1 MAGRASMTVDIKE
14 TGDMNERDRGRQPL
28 DEIMIRLGLS
38 NDDLV
43 RASKEQ
49 LTHKMVQKGRKG
61 RLLTLNVQTKI
72 LNALNAYRPGETYS
86 LESLF
91 NYRGHE

>member
-1 MAGRASMTVDIKE
+1 
-14 TGDMNERDRGRQPL
+14 MNEREMGVQPL
-28 DEIMIRLGLS
+28 DEIMTRLGLS

-43 RASKEQ
+43 RASQEQ
-49 LTHKMVQKGRKG
+49 LTHKMVKRGRRG

-72 LNALNAYRPGETYS
+72 LNAIKAAKPGETFS
-86 LESLF
+86 LETLF

>member
-1 MAGRASMTVDIKE
+1 
-14 TGDMNERDRGRQPL
+14 MNGERDMGPQPL
-28 DEIMIRLGLS
+28 EEVMTRLGLS

-43 RASKEQ
+43 QASKEQ
-49 LTHKMVQKGRKG
+49 LTHKMVKKGRKG

-72 LNALNAYRPGETYS
+72 LNAIKAAKPAENIT
-86 LESLF
+86 LEILF